1 MKKIVYLIIY
11 IHTTNREW
19 LKLIFSKEYEEYI
32 KDINLIFLKLKNLI
46 YIFWSKEGN
55 EVAGFFVFSQ

>member
-32 KDINLIFLKLKNLI
+32 KDMNFIF
-46 YIFWSKEGN
+46 
-55 EVAGFFVFSQ
+55 